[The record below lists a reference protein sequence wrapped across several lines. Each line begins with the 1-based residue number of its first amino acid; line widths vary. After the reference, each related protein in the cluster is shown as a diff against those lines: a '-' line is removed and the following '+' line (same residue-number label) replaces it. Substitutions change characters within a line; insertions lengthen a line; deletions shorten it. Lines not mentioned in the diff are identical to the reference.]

1 METKN
6 AKSLWRH
13 FAYICATCIL
23 LSIGALTLFRDNTPA
38 HKPIKIYKPQQIP
51 RRTSPPQHTHHE
63 VDIGHTH
70 DEEDI
75 RETFSE
81 AIPPETT
88 AEDIASEVMTT
99 EAPHSMPSRP
109 DTQDAKNTE
118 QTDETSSIEEL
129 HYTLHEYMLIVAEEI
144 NEKYPDIIELS
155 SLTLEEVEERYPT
168 EADLDALG
176 ERVSQFEA
184 EYIEK
189 IRHIFKGLIA
199 SGHSNELVN
208 SFSQMRKNFRSN
220 WGDEAA
226 DRIMDEFER
235 KIGLKSND

>member
-6 AKSLWRH
+6 ARSLWRR

-23 LSIGALTLFRDNTPA
+23 LSIGALILFRDNTPA
-38 HKPIKIYKPQQIP
+38 HKPIKIYKPLQIP

-63 VDIGHTH
+63 ADIGHTH

-75 RETFSE
+75 PETFSE
-81 AIPPETT
+81 AIPPEAT
-88 AEDIASEVMTT
+88 AEDIASEGMIT
-99 EAPHSMPSRP
+99 ERPRSVPSRP
-109 DTQDAKNTE
+109 DTQDAENTE

-144 NEKYPDIIELS
+144 NEKYPDIIELF
-155 SLTLEEVEERYPT
+155 SLTLEEVEEKYPT
-168 EADLDALG
+168 EAALHALG

-184 EYIEK
+184 EYIEE
-189 IRHIFKGLIA
+189 IRHIFTGLVV
-199 SGHSNELVN
+199 SGHTDEIVN
-208 SFSQMRKNFRSN
+208 SLTQMRKTFRDN

-226 DRIMDEFER
+226 DQVLEDIEI
-235 KIGLKSND
+235 KLGIK